1 MGDLACLPG
10 GGAASSQKSAMATTA
25 DEEDAINELLAG
37 LRPPEPEA
45 SPPPP
50 PLDERASAALKK
62 QHVDELTDKKVFDT
76 ACGGEGTWMLSCTRQ
91 DVDFLEERCDGWACC
106 ISVVMSLYRADGSL
120 MHDEVGS
127 GRVDKMHVAEEA
139 QQLALER
146 ASAGGRK
153 RLAKLFSVAL
163 GNHVLGAISKQAWIE
178 ATGHEA
184 PPPQHHHSRYRRR

>member
-1 MGDLACLPG
+1 
-10 GGAASSQKSAMATTA
+10 MATTA

-91 DVDFLEERCDGWACC
+91 DVDFLEERGDGWACC
-106 ISVVMSLYRADGSL
+106 VSVVMSLYRADGSL
-120 MHDEVGS
+120 MHDEVGTHAHKACMQGHLQIHMHTYTYMHDDTHVHTHKRS
-127 GRVDKMHVAEEA
+127 LTRVKF
-139 QQLALER
+139 LRFLER
-146 ASAGGRK
+146 P
-153 RLAKLFSVAL
+153 
-163 GNHVLGAISKQAWIE
+163 IC
-178 ATGHEA
+178 
-184 PPPQHHHSRYRRR
+184 